1 MSHPHEQVVLNYGD
15 ALLDWLSTKDRSKKA
30 SAKARMD
37 RMRMQSRDWAPTH
50 FMPIGGS
57 PKDFIR

>member
-1 MSHPHEQVVLNYGD
+1 MNPHEQVVLNYGA
-15 ALLDWLSTKDRSKKA
+15 ALLDWLNTKDRSKRA

-37 RMRMQSRDWAPTH
+37 RMRTQSRDWAPTH

>member
-1 MSHPHEQVVLNYGD
+1 MTYQEQAVLNYGN
-15 ALLDWLSTKDRSKKA
+15 ALLAWLNAKDYSKKQ

-37 RMRMQSRDWAPTH
+37 RMRTLSRERAPLM
-50 FMPIGGS
+50 FMPLSGS

>member
-1 MSHPHEQVVLNYGD
+1 MSHEQIVLNFGD
-15 ALLDWLSTKDRSKKA
+15 ALLDWLNTKDRSKRA

-37 RMRMQSRDWAPTH
+37 RMRTQSRERAPLM
-50 FMPIGGS
+50 FMPLSGS